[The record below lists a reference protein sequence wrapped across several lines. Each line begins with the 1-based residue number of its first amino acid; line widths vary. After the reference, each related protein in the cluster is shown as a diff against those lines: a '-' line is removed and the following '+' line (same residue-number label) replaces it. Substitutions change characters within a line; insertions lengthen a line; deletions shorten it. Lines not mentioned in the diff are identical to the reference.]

1 MKDEWVMPF
10 QAIPIIE
17 VPEWGTCS
25 AGKIVEK
32 MGIVSQNEKDKLE
45 DANKEAY

>member
-1 MKDEWVMPF
+1 MPF

-17 VPEWGTCS
+17 VPEWGTCC

-45 DANKEAY
+45 EAKKEAY